1 MTEDKFEALINGQK
15 IPRGRLAEMFDEL
28 TETCYEKSKH
38 YRKFE
43 GEESALEWEEMEE
56 LLRLNAPWDLV
67 TADAAGAAI
76 AKRLGI
82 SELKL
87 RRFEKR
93 LVAAQQSG
101 PPPSEPARA
110 VVWLIFG

>member
-43 GEESALEWEEMEE
+43 GADSALEWEEMEE
-56 LLRLNAPWDLV
+56 LLRR
-67 TADAAGAAI
+67 I
-76 AKRLGI
+76 REI
-82 SELKL
+82 L
-87 RRFEKR
+87 REG
-93 LVAAQQSG
+93 V
-101 PPPSEPARA
+101 PPSLLKKIE
-110 VVWLIFG
+110 